1 MSRAT
6 PDEFGRPSQPPR
18 MHAMHRHTA
27 KLLALLAMLFTQQ
40 AQALDSTT
48 RNTNLITA
56 GLPAF
61 AAGWSYFN
69 NDTDGVVQLVKS
81 EAATVLLTEGL
92 KNASHQTR
100 PDGSDNK
107 SFPSRHAAVAFSAAQ
122 YMQMKGGWEYG
133 LPAYAAAAYV
143 ANARVESNR
152 HRWRDVAAG
161 AATGALTT
169 YYFTDET
176 KNRRLGMT
184 WSGGAANVFYQQAL
198 R

>member
-1 MSRAT
+1 MS
-6 PDEFGRPSQPPR
+6 SL
-18 MHAMHRHTA
+18 MS
-27 KLLALLAMLFTQQ
+27 KLLLTSSIALLSCQ
-40 AQALDSTT
+40 AHALDSIT
-48 RNTNLITA
+48 RNANLVTM

-61 AAGWSYFN
+61 AAGMSFV
-69 NDTDGVVQLVKS
+69 NDDTAGVVQLIKS
-81 EAATVLLTEGL
+81 EAATVLITEGL

-133 LPAYAAAAYV
+133 LPSYAAAAYV

-161 AATGALTT
+161 AATGAATT
-169 YYFTDET
+169 YYFTDE
-176 KNRRLGMT
+176 KHDRRLGMM
-184 WSGGAANVFYQQAL
+184 WSGSTATIQYQQAL